1 MAISDTQKQE
11 FLEELARTGIVADA
25 MRFAGIAARNTI
37 YRMRDTDE
45 QFSDAYDEAIAN
57 AADLAE
63 SELRRRAIDGVTR
76 VKALGSGDNM
86 TIIEEQQYSD
96 TLLLALN
103 KALKPE
109 KFADRSKTELTSPDG
124 SMSPAAGD
132 TQAAARI
139 AALLEE
145 AKRRREAD
153 SDPLFE

>member
-1 MAISDTQKQE
+1 
-11 FLEELARTGIVADA
+11 
-25 MRFAGIAARNTI
+25 
-37 YRMRDTDE
+37 MRDTDE